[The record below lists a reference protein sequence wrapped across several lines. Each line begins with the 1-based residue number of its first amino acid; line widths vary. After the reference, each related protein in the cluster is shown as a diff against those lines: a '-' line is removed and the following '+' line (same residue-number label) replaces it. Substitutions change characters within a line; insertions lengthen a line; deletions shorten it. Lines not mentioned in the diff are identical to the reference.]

1 MIKGRKYNIFLLF
14 VLVFIS
20 VISISINVNASEKKV
35 DNGNATYRVE
45 KTIEKHDLGYGITY
59 QREEAY
65 SSVRKGHYT
74 GQAGGSGGGGDI
86 IPEKEYKQQVNLLDI
101 EFSSSAKFVPYAGI
115 TAGTWNTL
123 TVRKAAAEYEVKNPG
138 KMVIAAV
145 NGDWFEISCDVKAS
159 VGVTISN
166 GEYYKTTT
174 GYPNIHMLSFNN
186 SGTGKKLSELTDARI
201 KPVLAIYDE
210 NGNIVKEIDI
220 NKVNAEPG
228 SNEISLYYP
237 NLKPENNYS
246 NKYDVIS
253 VTDAWV
259 VNRATAS
266 ITAVADSFYGKGKVE
281 KVSASTELI
290 NGKFAI
296 KSNNNEINALLKDGV
311 TIRCQYEYVNE
322 AYKGVQNAISFPY
335 PVMKS
340 GEAIYTNGMETDAK
354 ARKPRTIIGQRED
367 GSIILA
373 TVDGRQPSSEM
384 YGMSLMEMGALVE
397 YYGCVD
403 AWKFDGG
410 GSSTMIIRKQSGM
423 SITSSFNDQPANN
436 WHVVN
441 SPSDKSERSDGN
453 CLLIVVDVPEVK
465 LEVSDITNEYVIL
478 NVALLT
484 QIDKYT
490 ELYVLN
496 EGKQYK
502 VENGQAKVELTTGF
516 KNKLMVYGKENGS
529 LNNLGATINVE
540 AAKLVPTEL
549 SMSLNIIEKNGEKL
563 IEIYYKYNNKSS
575 VRKIEF
581 VYNENE
587 VSTYN
592 GKAYVVPSQEFLNS
606 LNGLDINVTI
616 NASEYLGDQE
626 IIFEDIV
633 IEYTLN
639 FIFNEIL
646 FSTNNFIQNIFK

>member
-1 MIKGRKYNIFLLF
+1 
-14 VLVFIS
+14 
-20 VISISINVNASEKKV
+20 
-35 DNGNATYRVE
+35 
-45 KTIEKHDLGYGITY
+45 
-59 QREEAY
+59 
-65 SSVRKGHYT
+65 
-74 GQAGGSGGGGDI
+74 
-86 IPEKEYKQQVNLLDI
+86 
-101 EFSSSAKFVPYAGI
+101 
-115 TAGTWNTL
+115 
-123 TVRKAAAEYEVKNPG
+123 
-138 KMVIAAV
+138 
-145 NGDWFEISCDVKAS
+145 
-159 VGVTISN
+159 
-166 GEYYKTTT
+166 
-174 GYPNIHMLSFNN
+174 
-186 SGTGKKLSELTDARI
+186 
-201 KPVLAIYDE
+201 
-210 NGNIVKEIDI
+210 
-220 NKVNAEPG
+220 
-228 SNEISLYYP
+228 
-237 NLKPENNYS
+237 
-246 NKYDVIS
+246 
-253 VTDAWV
+253 
-259 VNRATAS
+259 
-266 ITAVADSFYGKGKVE
+266 
-281 KVSASTELI
+281 
-290 NGKFAI
+290 
-296 KSNNNEINALLKDGV
+296 
-311 TIRCQYEYVNE
+311 
-322 AYKGVQNAISFPY
+322 
-335 PVMKS
+335 
-340 GEAIYTNGMETDAK
+340 
-354 ARKPRTIIGQRED
+354 
-367 GSIILA
+367 
-373 TVDGRQPSSEM
+373 
-384 YGMSLMEMGALVE
+384 
-397 YYGCVD
+397 
-403 AWKFDGG
+403 
-410 GSSTMIIRKQSGM
+410 M

-490 ELYVLN
+490 ELYILN

-563 IEIYYKYNNKSS
+563 IEIYYKYNNKNS